1 MARWCDLGYSRDR
14 GGGSALSLGRAV
26 LGAEVAVCGGGS
38 GRASRSAVGL
48 SWSLSCL
55 AQRAASP
62 LVSPWAPAHPPSI
75 DPCLH
80 CRQHHS
86 SSKWSFF

>member
-1 MARWCDLGYSRDR
+1 MAHWCDLGHSRDR

-26 LGAEVAVCGGGS
+26 LGAAVTVSGGSS
-38 GRASRSAVGL
+38 GRASLSAVGL
-48 SWSLSCL
+48 SWSLLCL
-55 AQRAASP
+55 ARRAASL
-62 LVSPWAPAHPPSI
+62 LVSPWAPAHPPST

-86 SSKWSFF
+86 SSEWSFF